1 MVWHTRTTDE
11 RLITPYVRSEVMSRD
26 KEREE
31 SPEGEDDEPVAS
43 NSFANDGSFL
53 EQFRKSMQKEEE
65 QKAKDERVV
74 DESDKAPEKNEEKE
88 REAERFIAGYMGQ
101 MKVMRVNT
109 SGDCSLCA

>member
-1 MVWHTRTTDE
+1 
-11 RLITPYVRSEVMSRD
+11 MSKD
-26 KEREE
+26 KGREE
-31 SPEGEDDEPVAS
+31 SPEGEDEPVAS

-65 QKAKDERVV
+65 QKAKDEGAV
-74 DESDKAPEKNEEKE
+74 DESDQTPEKNEEKK

-109 SGDCSLCA
+109 SGDCQFLRLNRVC